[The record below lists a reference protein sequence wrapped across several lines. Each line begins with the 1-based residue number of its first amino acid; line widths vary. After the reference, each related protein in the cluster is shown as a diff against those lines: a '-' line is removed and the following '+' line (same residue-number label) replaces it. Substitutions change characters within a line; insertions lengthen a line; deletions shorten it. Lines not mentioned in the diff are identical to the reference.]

1 VDTEDLISML
11 VIIMVEIIMVILKLN
26 GTITS
31 WFHVALPVLMIAAVA
46 ILGVILIA
54 LVGMIF
60 K

>member
-1 VDTEDLISML
+1 ML